1 MATIKKR
8 EGRKGTTYL
17 IRVSCGYTADGTQ
30 VIRSMSWKPS
40 PELSAKAVQKE
51 LMRQA
56 VLFEEQCAGHCASGA
71 VKFETFARQW
81 FTEYAEIKLRP
92 STVSQHHRRE
102 ERTYAAIGH
111 IRLDKLTPRHIQ
123 AFITDLGKPGASY
136 IGIKSKPKVDFYA
149 LLKNHGMTQKELA
162 TSAKIGR
169 STVSSLCRGE
179 NITEN
184 TARKI
189 ANALACE
196 YYALFD
202 SANEMHP
209 ISSKTI
215 RNYLSFISSVLGYAV
230 QMGMIQSNPAEK
242 VIPPPLRTREKEC
255 YSIAETQAFLNSLS
269 EVPSKYRAFCVLG
282 IYGGFRRGEIL
293 GLEWADIDFE
303 NHVLSIKRT
312 SLYTKEKGVYTDTT
326 KTAKSKRTL
335 KLPESVFAVLQQH
348 REEQAQERLFNGD
361 RWAASDRL
369 FVDSNGNPMHPNT
382 PYSWLKKFCENTGQK
397 FLGIHHFRHLNATL
411 LINSGVDA
419 STVSN
424 SLGHSQ
430 TSTTLNIYTHTFEEA
445 QAKAGKAV
453 ADALENRVN
462 IGAKKNG

>member
-8 EGRKGTTYL
+8 TGKKGTTYL

-40 PELSAKAVQKE
+40 SEMSAKAIQKE

-56 VLFEEQCAGHCASGA
+56 VLFEEQCAGHGTSGA
-71 VKFETFARQW
+71 IKFETFARQW
-81 FTEYAEIKLRP
+81 FTEYATIKLRP

-111 IRLDKLTPRHIQ
+111 IRLDKLTSRHIQ
-123 AFITDLGKPGASY
+123 SFITNLGKPGASRV
-136 IGIKSKPKVDFYA
+136 GIKSKPKVDFQE
-149 LLKNHGMTQKELA
+149 LLNKRAMTQKELA
-162 TSAKIGR
+162 IAAKIGR

-189 ANALACE
+189 ATALACE
-196 YYALFD
+196 YYTLFD
-202 SANEMHP
+202 SANEMHS
-209 ISSKTI
+209 ISPKTI

-230 QMGMIQSNPAEK
+230 QMGMIQTNPAER
-242 VIPPPLRTREKEC
+242 VIPPPLHRREKEC
-255 YSIAETQAFLNSLS
+255 YTIAETQAFLNSLS
-269 EVPSKYRAFCVLG
+269 EAPSKYRAFCVLG

-293 GLEWADIDFE
+293 GLEWSDIDFD
-303 NHVLSIKRT
+303 NHMLSIKRT

-326 KTAKSKRTL
+326 KTAKSQRTL
-335 KLPESVFAVLQQH
+335 KLPESVFTVLQQH
-348 REEQAQERLFNGD
+348 REEQAQERLLNGD
-361 RWAASDRL
+361 RWTESDRL
-369 FVDSNGNPMHPNT
+369 FVDSNGKPMHPNT
-382 PYSWLKKFCENTGQK
+382 PYSWLKKFCESTGQK

-419 STVSN
+419 STVAT

-445 QAKAGKAV
+445 QVKAGKAV
-453 ADALENRVN
+453 ADALEKN
-462 IGAKKNG
+462 ITLKKA